1 MDQKP
6 EVVREIMADLG
17 RRGGSKTS
25 PRKAEACRA
34 NLEKARSVRQLKQQ
48 PETRQQ
54 PQEQ

>member
-1 MDQKP
+1 MDQKS

-34 NLEKARSVRQLKQQ
+34 NLEKARSIRQLKHQ
-48 PETRQQ
+48 PKTPQHS
-54 PQEQ
+54 QEQ